1 MKVSVA
7 MTTYNGELYLI
18 EQLDSLREQ
27 EMKIDQLVICDDGS
41 KDDTVKIVN
50 EYISKYNL
58 EDSWQIIQNEKNLGY
73 ADNFHKAASL

>member
-27 EMKIDQLVICDDGS
+27 EMKIDQPNC
-41 KDDTVKIVN
+41 
-50 EYISKYNL
+50 
-58 EDSWQIIQNEKNLGY
+58 II
-73 ADNFHKAASL
+73 FHKLDTQKEA

>member
-50 EYISKYNL
+50 E
-58 EDSWQIIQNEKNLGY
+58 
-73 ADNFHKAASL
+73 